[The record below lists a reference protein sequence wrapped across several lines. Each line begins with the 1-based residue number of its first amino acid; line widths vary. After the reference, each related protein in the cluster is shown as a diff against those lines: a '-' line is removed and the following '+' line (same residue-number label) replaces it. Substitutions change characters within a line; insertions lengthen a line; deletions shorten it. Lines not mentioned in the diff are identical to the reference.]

1 MDTTVAALPLAPLPA
16 PVPRKGPANAFQ
28 VFAGM
33 RRNPITLWTRAHF
46 EEPSVTRRG
55 IMGLI
60 VALQDP
66 AAIRHVLVDN
76 AANYRKDPLQLR
88 VLRPMFGDGILLA
101 EGEAWRRLRRTTA
114 PGFVPRRVDAFAP
127 AMDLSARAAT
137 AGLRDLPAGSA
148 VQVDAAMADVT
159 LAVLAATVFPGG
171 LGTDARDITG
181 AITRYLETA
190 GRVSPL
196 DILGVPDWV
205 PRPGRVRAR
214 GAIAVLRGAMQRLID
229 AERAGPAADA
239 TPTLLTGLLAARDP
253 ETGAALGDDEV
264 LDTLLTFM
272 AAGHE
277 TTANALTWTLLLLA
291 LHPAIR
297 EACEAEADAVAGLP
311 AEAAAA
317 RLVLLRAVI
326 EEAMRLYPP
335 AAIITRQAIAAD
347 SAAGIAVPAG
357 ALTVVSTWVLHR
369 HRLLWDAPE
378 AFRPARF
385 LPENRASIPRFA
397 YLPFGAGPRI
407 CIGAGFALQEA
418 VLVLAALLRTVRLD
432 LPAGAQPPMPIQR
445 ITLRPEGG
453 LTLLAT
459 PRTA

>member
-1 MDTTVAALPLAPLPA
+1 MEPTVAALPLAPLPA
-16 PVPRKGPANAFQ
+16 PIPRKAPPNAFE

-33 RRNPITLWTRAHF
+33 RRNPITLWTQAHF
-46 EEPSVTRRG
+46 ARPSVTRRG

-76 AANYRKDPLQLR
+76 PANYRKDPLQLR
-88 VLRPMFGDGILLA
+88 VLRPMFGDGILTA

-114 PGFVPRRVDAFAP
+114 PGFVPRRVDAFAS
-127 AMDLSARAAT
+127 AMDLSARAAA
-137 AGLRDLPAGSA
+137 AGLRGLPVGSP
-148 VQVDAAMADVT
+148 VKVDAAMAEVT
-159 LAVLAATVFPGG
+159 LAVLAATLFPGG
-171 LGTDARDITG
+171 LGTDSREVLG

-205 PRPGRVRAR
+205 PRPGRIRAR
-214 GAIAVLRGAMQRLID
+214 GAIAILRAAMQRLVD
-229 AERAGPAADA
+229 AERAGPTADA
-239 TPTLLTGLLAARDP
+239 APTLLAGLLAARDP

-297 EACEAEADAVAGLP
+297 QACEAEADAAEGLP
-311 AEAAAA
+311 AEEAVE

-326 EEAMRLYPP
+326 EETMRLYPP

-347 SAAGIAVPAG
+347 TAAGVAVPAG

-369 HRLLWDAPE
+369 HSLLWDAPE
-378 AFRPARF
+378 AFRPERF
-385 LPENRASIPRFA
+385 LPDNRASIPRFA

-418 VLVLAALLRTVRLD
+418 VLVLAAVLRAVRLD
-432 LPAGAQPPMPIQR
+432 LPAGAKPPMPVQR

-453 LTLLAT
+453 LTLQAT